1 MEANQSQSQEHNQDK
16 PIDDDSTTDLV
27 SREIVIN
34 EDGSALVKE
43 TQMTTVKMGSRDFIT
58 WMRKHEETRTN
69 IKKTL
74 SDEVRKA
81 TEAELKKVEDD
92 IKNLQPYIEE
102 SEKKANVHYE
112 KLKKE
117 GLIHHVTKELDKPMN
132 EINIDY
138 MNQVWQNLMENE
150 KDVLDALSTEQRQK
164 FLKIKIK
171 IMEKSRGKKR

>member
-1 MEANQSQSQEHNQDK
+1 METNQSQSQENK

-27 SREIVIN
+27 KRDIVIN

-43 TQMTTVKMGSRDFIT
+43 TQLTTVKMGSRDFIT

-92 IKNLQPYIEE
+92 IKRLKPFIED
-102 SEKKANVHYE
+102 SEKKAKAHYE

-117 GLIHHVTKELDKPMN
+117 GLIHHVTKELEKPMS
-132 EINIDY
+132 EINLDY
-138 MNQVWQNLMENE
+138 MYQVWHNLMENE
-150 KDVLDALSTEQRQK
+150 KEVLDGLNTEQRNK
-164 FLKIKIK
+164 FLKIKLR
-171 IMEKSRGKKR
+171 IMQKNRGKKQR

>member
-1 MEANQSQSQEHNQDK
+1 MEANQSQSQEQNK

-27 SREIVIN
+27 SRDIVIN

-43 TQMTTVKMGSRDFIT
+43 TQVTTVKMGSRDFIT

-81 TEAELKKVEDD
+81 TEDELEKVEED
-92 IKNLQPYIEE
+92 IKNLQPYIED
-102 SEKKANVHYE
+102 SEKKAKAHYE

-117 GLIHHVTKELDKPMN
+117 GLIHHVAKELEKPMDK
-132 EINIDY
+132 INLDY
-138 MNQVWQNLMENE
+138 MNQVWHNLMENE
-150 KDVLDALSTEQRQK
+150 KEVLEALSTEQRQK
-164 FLKIKIK
+164 FLKIKLR
-171 IMEKSRGKKR
+171 IMQKSRGKKH